1 MNNYSQNYVLRKWV
15 YLILLFNFY
24 EKSLQTTI
32 YLTALIQEILK
43 NLPNI
48 IDALK
53 KILLSYRYRIDLF
66 LKMFKNLFFF
76 PAISYAP
83 YKE

>member
-53 KILLSYRYRIDLF
+53 KILLSYWYRIYLF
-66 LKMFKNLFFF
+66 LKMFKNPFFF